1 MELVLG
7 EAVRGVRPL
16 LLPAEFGVCGLEV
29 DGVNDLQ
36 ENSKLNKLVLRL
48 RQDPNTYKESNLSM
62 SAWEYEAPTTIFG
75 SEPLEEPFL
84 VIEGRLRQKADVD
97 LLAICQQLSH
107 FSCGLWE

>member
-36 ENSKLNKLVLRL
+36 ENSKLNKLVFCL
-48 RQDPNTYKESNLSM
+48 RQGPNTYKESNLSM

-84 VIEGRLRQKADVD
+84 VIEGRFRQKAEVD
-97 LLAICQQLSH
+97 LLTICQQVSQLS
-107 FSCGLWE
+107 CRLRD